1 MDLSVGGCQVKR
13 SIAYYLKFKFLLSD
27 IQIVVRFTYDNFQTQ
42 MVDERKSIFL
52 SIAELHFSLTTT
64 PSDSRHEAKKVI
76 YDVPHPSSINDSRV
90 YPCCGLFK
98 LEKWE
103 VRYHS
108 CADIIQPY
116 R

>member
-1 MDLSVGGCQVKR
+1 M
-13 SIAYYLKFKFLLSD
+13 
-27 IQIVVRFTYDNFQTQ
+27 VVRFSCDSFQTQ
-42 MVDERKSIFL
+42 MVAERKLIFPFYCR
-52 SIAELHFSLTTT
+52 APFQFNDY
-64 PSDSRHEAKKVI
+64 PSDKHDVEKVAN
-76 YDVPHPSSINDSRV
+76 YDDLHASSIIDNQV

-103 VRYHS
+103 VHYHS

>member
-1 MDLSVGGCQVKR
+1 MDVSFHYR
-13 SIAYYLKFKFLLSD
+13 AP
-27 IQIVVRFTYDNFQTQ
+27 FQ
-42 MVDERKSIFL
+42 FNNY
-52 SIAELHFSLTTT
+52 
-64 PSDSRHEAKKVI
+64 PSDSRREAKKVI
-76 YDVPHPSSINDSRV
+76 YDVPRPSSIDDRRV

>member
-1 MDLSVGGCQVKR
+1 MSSER
-13 SIAYYLKFKFLLSD
+13 SIVCYFGFNFYCQTSKWLLD
-27 IQIVVRFTYDNFQTQ
+27 FHVTVFQTQ
-42 MVDERKSIFL
+42 MVAERKLIFPFYCR
-52 SIAELHFSLTTT
+52 APFQFNDY
-64 PSDSRHEAKKVI
+64 PSDSRCDTKKVAV
-76 YDVPHPSSINDSRV
+76 YDVPHASSTNDNWV

-103 VRYHS
+103 VHYHS

>member
-1 MDLSVGGCQVKR
+1 MTIFKPKWL
-13 SIAYYLKFKFLLSD
+13 LKGDQCPFFYC
-27 IQIVVRFTYDNFQTQ
+27 RAPFQ
-42 MVDERKSIFL
+42 FNNY
-52 SIAELHFSLTTT
+52 
-64 PSDSRHEAKKVI
+64 PSESKDGAKKVI
-76 YDVPHPSSINDSRV
+76 YDVPRAPSIDDHQV